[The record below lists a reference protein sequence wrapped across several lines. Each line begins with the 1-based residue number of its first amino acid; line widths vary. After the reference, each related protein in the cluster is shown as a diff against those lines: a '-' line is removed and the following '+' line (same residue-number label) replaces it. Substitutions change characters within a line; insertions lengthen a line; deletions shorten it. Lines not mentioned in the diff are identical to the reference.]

1 MTKWEEVDSNT
12 AVWLLGQKKDSN
24 ILHSSHSLHCWEE
37 IFTCG
42 GCKFKVEGTFSSDE
56 VKVFKV
62 VIK

>member
-1 MTKWEEVDSNT
+1 MKWEEVGSTT
-12 AVWLLGQKKDSN
+12 AEWLLRQKKDSN
-24 ILHSSHSLHCWEE
+24 ILASSQSLHCWEE

-62 VIK
+62 VLK